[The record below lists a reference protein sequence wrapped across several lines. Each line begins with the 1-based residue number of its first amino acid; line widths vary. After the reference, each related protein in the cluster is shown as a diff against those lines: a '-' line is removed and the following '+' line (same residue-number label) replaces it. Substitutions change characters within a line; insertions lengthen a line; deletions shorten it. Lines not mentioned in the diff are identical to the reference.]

1 MALNYYEILGVGKGA
16 SDEEIKRAY
25 RRLAQKHHP
34 DKPGGDEKKFKE
46 INEAYQVLS
55 DKQKRGQYDQYG
67 QTFEQAQSQ
76 GQGGFGG
83 AQGFGDFG
91 GFADTFQNANGEG
104 INFEFGREGFG
115 DIFSD
120 LFGEGR
126 TRGGRRGRRAKKG
139 EDVAIDIEMTL
150 EEAFSGIERE
160 INLYKRAVCPSCKGS
175 GAEVGSKIVNC
186 PVCKGT
192 GEIRQTRRTILGSF
206 TQISACPDCGG
217 EGKVVEKKCKTCGGD
232 GRVKESAPI
241 KLNIPKGAED
251 GMTLTLEGAG
261 EAGPKG
267 GMSGDLYVNIHIKPH
282 KYFNRRNSDIIY
294 EAEINFSQAALGAK
308 IDVPTIEGIAVLT
321 VPSGI
326 ESGKVIR
333 MAGKGMPRIDS
344 YGRGDQY
351 VKIKIKT
358 PKSLTKRQKE
368 LLEEMGKEGM

>member
-1 MALNYYEILGVGKGA
+1 MADYYEILGVGKGA

-25 RRLAQKHHP
+25 RRLAQKLHP

-76 GQGGFGG
+76 GGGGFGG
-83 AQGFGDFG
+83 FEGFGGFGDMFRNASG
-91 GFADTFQNANGEG
+91 GG
-104 INFEFGREGFG
+104 INFEFGGEGFG

-120 LFGEGR
+120 IFTGGR
-126 TRGGRRGRRAKKG
+126 ARGGRGGRRAKKG
-139 EDVAIDIEMTL
+139 EDVAIDIELTL
-150 EEAFSGIERE
+150 EEVFSGIERE
-160 INLYKRAVCPSCKGS
+160 INLYKRAVCPSCAGS
-175 GAEVGSKIVNC
+175 GAEAGSKIVNC
-186 PVCKGT
+186 PACKGA

-206 TQISACPDCGG
+206 TQVSACPDCGG
-217 EGKVVEKKCKTCGGD
+217 EGKTVEKKCKACGGD
-232 GRVKESAPI
+232 GRVKETAPI
-241 KLNIPKGAED
+241 KLNIPKGVED
-251 GMTLTLEGAG
+251 GMTLTLQGAG

-267 GMSGDLYVNIHIKPH
+267 GVSGDLYINVHIKPH

-294 EAEINFSQAALGAK
+294 EAEINFSEAALGAK

-321 VPSGI
+321 VPAGI

-333 MAGKGMPRIDS
+333 MTGKGMPRMDS

-351 VKIKIKT
+351 VKVKIKT
-358 PKSLTKRQKE
+358 PKSLTRKQRE
-368 LLEEMGKEGM
+368 LLGDLGKEGL